1 MGEQT
6 DIPMALRMRGFDA
19 VCNPGFGR
27 GRSHLRGAVGSAIQY
42 QAIGVVAQPIEGCRS
57 EQAVGGEGLV
67 PLGEV
72 QVAGDDGGGC
82 FVALGDEVVQ
92 VFVGG
97 GSKRFQ
103 AEVIDDQKRHTH
115 ESGQAPLVAAGGP

>member
-6 DIPMALRMRGFDA
+6 DIPVGLRMRGFD
-19 VCNPGFGR
+19 VVYNPGSGR
-27 GRSHLRGAVGSAIQY
+27 GRSELRGAVGSPIQY

-57 EQAVGGEGLV
+57 EQPVGGEGLV

-72 QVAGDDGGGC
+72 QIAGDEGGGR
-82 FVALGDEVVQ
+82 FVALGDEIVQ

-103 AEVIDDQKRHTH
+103 AEVIDDQKRHAR
-115 ESGQAPLVAAGGP
+115 ERPKRRS